1 MMTNWKTTA
10 AGVAAILGAAASLIS
25 MFSKGSIDGNVLV
38 TDLGLIGAGI
48 TGLFAKD
55 NNVTGGTV
63 DNKTGAV
70 VADTSPTAANI
81 VMRS

>member
-1 MMTNWKTTA
+1 MMTNWKTSA
-10 AGVAAILGAAASLIS
+10 AGVSAILLAIGSLLS
-25 MFSKGSIDGNVLV
+25 MFSKGNIDGNVLV
-38 TDLGLIGAGI
+38 TDLGVIGAGI